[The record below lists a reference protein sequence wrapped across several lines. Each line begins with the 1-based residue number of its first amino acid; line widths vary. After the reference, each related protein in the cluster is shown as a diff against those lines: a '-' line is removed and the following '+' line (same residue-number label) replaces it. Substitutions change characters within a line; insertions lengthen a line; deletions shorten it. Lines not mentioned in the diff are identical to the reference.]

1 MVSINRVYTR
11 QGDGGMTH
19 LAGGQR
25 VHKTDPRIETY
36 GGVDELNA
44 CLGLAAE
51 GMRGEERLAD
61 LHRHALRIQ
70 NELFDLGAQLAVLP
84 EDRRPD
90 TPRISAAQVE
100 RLEREI
106 DEMND
111 LVPALRSFIL
121 PGGGEIA
128 VRLHLARTVCRRV
141 ERTALHLAAAEPLDG
156 TELPYLNRLSDWLF
170 VASRYAG
177 ARLGIEELL
186 WRPGASAEGG
196 APQQK

>member
-25 VHKTDPRIETY
+25 ISKTHLRIESY
-36 GGVDELNA
+36 GEVDELNA

-51 GMRGEERLAD
+51 GMRGEGRLA
-61 LHRHALRIQ
+61 ALLGRTERIQ

-84 EDRRPD
+84 EDRRPEL
-90 TPRISAAQVE
+90 PRITAAQVE

-111 LVPALRSFIL
+111 GIPSLRSFIL
-121 PGGGEIA
+121 PGGGEVA
-128 VRLHLARTVCRRV
+128 ARFHLARTVCRRA
-141 ERTALHLAAAEPLDG
+141 ERTALRLAADEPLDG
-156 TELPYLNRLSDWLF
+156 TEIPYLNRLSDWLF
-170 VASRYAG
+170 VASRYASSQ
-177 ARLGIEELL
+177 LGLEELL
-186 WRPGASAEGG
+186 WHPGASAQGEG
-196 APQQK
+196 

>member
-25 VHKTDPRIETY
+25 IHKTHLRIESY
-36 GGVDELNA
+36 GEVDELNA

-51 GMRGEERLAD
+51 GMRGEARLAT
-61 LHRHALRIQ
+61 LLGRTMRIQ

-90 TPRISAAQVE
+90 SPRITAAQVE

-111 LVPALRSFIL
+111 AIPALRSFIL
-121 PGGGEIA
+121 PGGGEVA
-128 VRLHLARTVCRRV
+128 ARLHLARTVCRRA
-141 ERTALHLAAAEPLDG
+141 ERNALRFAAEEPLDG

-170 VASRYAG
+170 VASRHASSQ
-177 ARLGIEELL
+177 LELEELL
-186 WRPGASAEGG
+186 WRPGASAQGE
-196 APQQK
+196 A